1 MVESSGWNRGAETN
15 KWNALKAMPTT
26 GQANHSSWLLG

>member
-1 MVESSGWNRGAETN
+1 MVESSRWNRGAETN
-15 KWNALKAMPTT
+15 KWNALKAMSTT